1 MNRCRTS
8 KQQSKKGASNDQ
20 IEQMAKS
27 TDDTTNEAV
36 VMFPKAVFEHQLD
49 KALRKHVRPPTKK
62 HLGRR
67 PRISTPIMTTVE
79 IVEKDPKLMRS
90 DRGGVL
96 PVRTTP
102 TADVYKIKLQDP
114 SHVNALFRTLMED
127 RAPPRGLRATQLVFR
142 L

>member
-1 MNRCRTS
+1 
-8 KQQSKKGASNDQ
+8 
-20 IEQMAKS
+20 
-27 TDDTTNEAV
+27 
-36 VMFPKAVFEHQLD
+36 MFPKAVFEHQLD

-67 PRISTPIMTTVE
+67 PRISIPIMTTVEVLQDQLSLERGLPME

-102 TADVYKIKLQDP
+102 TAGQ
-114 SHVNALFRTLMED
+114 
-127 RAPPRGLRATQLVFR
+127 
-142 L
+142 